1 LRQSAESAERQ
12 TACWRQKEQTVLRS
26 SVRNADT
33 SKRHCEFINPRV
45 AAELTPRIRSPRTKR
60 ARAGNLTTFNSASHV
75 REAIGSRRVERI
87 LRHLI
92 TCWWQCFGK
101 IQMRFPA
108 MLPTKGTPPVNA
120 ACSRWRRCA
129 NASVCEAQHP
139 PLFETYDVSRPVSQR
154 STEGRLREPM
164 LVKID

>member
-1 LRQSAESAERQ
+1 VCRRP
-12 TACWRQKEQTVLRS
+12 KEQTVPRS

-75 REAIGSRRVERI
+75 REIIGSRRVVRVS
-87 LRHLI
+87 RHLI
-92 TCWWQCFGK
+92 TCWWRCFYK

-108 MLPTKGTPPVNA
+108 MLPTKGTPPVYT
-120 ACSRWRRCA
+120 ACSRWHRCA
-129 NASVCEAQHP
+129 NASVCEAQQS
-139 PLFETYDVSRPVSQR
+139 PLFETYDVAVR
-154 STEGRLREPM
+154 SHSARLRGASESRCW
-164 LVKID
+164 LRSINDWGH